1 MYQIVF
7 TKGNVENVLTEVE
20 SIESAKEIKKEY
32 SKLPEYSNGLV
43 SIEQK
48 IGQGNQ
54 RKIIG

>member
-7 TKGNVENVLTEVE
+7 TKGNDENVIMELENLE
-20 SIESAKEIKKEY
+20 KAKDIKREY

-43 SIEQK
+43 TIEQR